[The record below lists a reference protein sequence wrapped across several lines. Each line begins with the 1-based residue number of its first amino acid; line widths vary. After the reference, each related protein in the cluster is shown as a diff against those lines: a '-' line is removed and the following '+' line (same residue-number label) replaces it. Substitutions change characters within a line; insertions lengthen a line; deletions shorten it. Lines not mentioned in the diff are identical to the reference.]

1 MPIYVSLQGRLED
14 IWIHVSI
21 VLKWII
27 VTSVCFRIANVQNL
41 ALWLALIF
49 AQISLK
55 EPVEIS
61 LFVITVASR

>member
-27 VTSVCFRIANVQNL
+27 VTSVCSRVANVQNL

-49 AQISLK
+49 A
-55 EPVEIS
+55 
-61 LFVITVASR
+61 